1 MLLLLSA
8 NIQSEKHSN
17 ETIIRE
23 PNDSISICILDI
35 VWKYSWESRHN
46 WLSSGGT
53 GILFKVEIPLQSQ
66 RNGIIYEWPQL
77 HLMYG
82 ALFRD
87 RLTSY
92 LRQESLFNCLVQL
105 TCSTVLF
112 NLFKDLKLTLDA
124 RFILFKY
131 KYNLGY
137 NIIADM
143 IPLIYFRLRNL
154 MSGDKYLSPIWA
166 QW

>member
-1 MLLLLSA
+1 
-8 NIQSEKHSN
+8 
-17 ETIIRE
+17 
-23 PNDSISICILDI
+23 
-35 VWKYSWESRHN
+35 
-46 WLSSGGT
+46 
-53 GILFKVEIPLQSQ
+53 
-66 RNGIIYEWPQL
+66 
-77 HLMYG
+77 MYG

-154 MSGDKYLSPIWA
+154 MSGDKYLSPI
-166 QW
+166 